1 MIWWRINAEHVGE
14 FKKTYHP
21 ELFLH
26 PMKDWHLKSSW
37 QNGNN
42 TGGLIQ
48 FVWLFGIIGVFVLVL
63 ACINFMNLSTA
74 QSERRSKE
82 VGIRKSIGSERS
94 QLIFQFLTESFLV
107 VLLSFALSIILV
119 AITISNFNELADKE
133 LRLPILSFSFWF
145 ISFGFIIITGLLA
158 GSYPA
163 LYLSSFRPVEVLKG
177 TFKSGISAT
186 IFRRVLVVFQFTVS
200 IALIIGTIVVT
211 KQIQFT
217 KDRPMGYDVNN
228 TIMIWSHT
236 PDFIGKYELLRSELK
251 SKQAIVEMTE
261 STSPLT
267 GIFSHDGDFSWEGK
281 DPNAQFN
288 FATIQVTH
296 DYGKTT
302 GWEIIEGRD
311 FSREYSS
318 DSLAFIL
325 NKTAVKYMN
334 LENPLG
340 QMVVSGEGNSATKFR
355 VVGVVNDIL
364 MESPFQ
370 AIEPTIYAIGNR
382 DMDCMTLK
390 LNPNKSTAAA
400 LALVEEVFSEL
411 LPAIPFDYRFV
422 DQEHD
427 RKFAAEERI
436 ESLSSIFA
444 LLAIFISCFGLFGL
458 ASFVAE
464 QRTKEIGIRKVLGA
478 SVFNIWKMLTRDFV
492 VLVFLSCFLAVPIAY
507 YMLTDW
513 LQNFEYRTDLPW
525 WIFAIGGAGA
535 IIITLLTVS
544 FHAIKSAIRNPAKS
558 ITS

>member
-1 MIWWRINAEHVGE
+1 
-14 FKKTYHP
+14 
-21 ELFLH
+21 
-26 PMKDWHLKSSW
+26 
-37 QNGNN
+37 
-42 TGGLIQ
+42 
-48 FVWLFGIIGVFVLVL
+48 
-63 ACINFMNLSTA
+63 MNLSTA

-251 SKQAIVEMTE
+251 SRQAIVEMTE

-281 DPNAQFN
+281 DPTAQFN

-525 WIFAIGGAGA
+525 WIFVAGGLGA
-535 IIITLLTVS
+535 VIITLLTVS
-544 FHAIKSAIRNPAKS
+544 FHAIKSAVRNPAKS